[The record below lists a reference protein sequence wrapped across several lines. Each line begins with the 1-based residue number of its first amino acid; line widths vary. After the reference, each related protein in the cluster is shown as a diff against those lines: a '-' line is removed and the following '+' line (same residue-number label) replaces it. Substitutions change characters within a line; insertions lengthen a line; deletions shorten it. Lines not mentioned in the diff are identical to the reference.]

1 MVGVRQ
7 ITFTRLFLRPT
18 QVVQVHDLEKGNEK
32 DAERSKEKAERVPFP
47 ECAGV
52 EKVNNGDCEPES
64 SLDTKVGNIKFTLS
78 HLRERIE
85 NSFKFIIKFAG
96 KSLCNNHL
104 LQIAPTFIKG

>member
-1 MVGVRQ
+1 M
-7 ITFTRLFLRPT
+7 TRLFLRPT

-64 SLDTKVGNIKFTLS
+64 TRDTEEVKLSLTLS
-78 HLRERIE
+78 HFYKRVD
-85 NSFKFIIKFAG
+85 
-96 KSLCNNHL
+96 
-104 LQIAPTFIKG
+104 

>member
-1 MVGVRQ
+1 M
-7 ITFTRLFLRPT
+7 TRLFLRPT

-64 SLDTKVGNIKFTLS
+64 SRDAKEVTSSLTLP
-78 HLRERIE
+78 H
-85 NSFKFIIKFAG
+85 FY
-96 KSLCNNHL
+96 KSLFSVL
-104 LQIAPTFIKG
+104 K

>member
-52 EKVNNGDCEPES
+52 EKVNNGYCEPES
-64 SLDTKVGNIKFTLS
+64 TRDTKEVTLSLTLS
-78 HLRERIE
+78 H
-85 NSFKFIIKFAG
+85 
-96 KSLCNNHL
+96 
-104 LQIAPTFIKG
+104 FIKE

>member
-64 SLDTKVGNIKFTLS
+64 TRDTEEVKLSLTLS
-78 HLRERIE
+78 HFYKRVD
-85 NSFKFIIKFAG
+85 
-96 KSLCNNHL
+96 
-104 LQIAPTFIKG
+104 

>member
-18 QVVQVHDLEKGNEK
+18 QVVQVHDLETGNEK
-32 DAERSKEKAERVPFP
+32 DAELSKEKAERVPLP

-64 SLDTKVGNIKFTLS
+64 SRDTKVGNIKFHIIPLE
-78 HLRERIE
+78 RENRE
-85 NSFKFIIKFAG
+85 
-96 KSLCNNHL
+96 
-104 LQIAPTFIKG
+104 

>member
-7 ITFTRLFLRPT
+7 IIFTRLFLRPT

-52 EKVNNGDCEPES
+52 EKVNNGYCEPES
-64 SLDTKVGNIKFTLS
+64 TRDTKEVTLSLTLS
-78 HLRERIE
+78 H
-85 NSFKFIIKFAG
+85 
-96 KSLCNNHL
+96 
-104 LQIAPTFIKG
+104 FIKE

>member
-18 QVVQVHDLEKGNEK
+18 QVVQVHDLETGNEK
-32 DAERSKEKAERVPFP
+32 DAERSKEKAERVPLP

-64 SLDTKVGNIKFTLS
+64 SRDTKVGNIKFHIIPLE
-78 HLRERIE
+78 RENRE
-85 NSFKFIIKFAG
+85 
-96 KSLCNNHL
+96 
-104 LQIAPTFIKG
+104 